1 VAKSTRKPGKPAK
14 KYSQAARLHDV
25 IRILEARYGATVD
38 ELAEE
43 CGVTRRTVYRDLDA
57 IREAGYPMVSE
68 PEEDGKTVYRFITGF
83 KKIPPITFSLEELM
97 TLYLCRGQLG
107 FLQGTPFQDDLDAIF
122 GRIHSSLPPRS
133 VAHLERIAETAS
145 PKFQGERDY
154 AAKKELLKEVRRAL
168 LYQYGL
174 ELSYTPARRTTEVY
188 RFDPYTL
195 LFYEGGLYL
204 GGYAHN
210 RKALRLFL
218 VDRIEKIVVLDERF
232 EVPEDF
238 SAESLTGSAFGLI
251 DEKQQM
257 IKVRF
262 GAEISH
268 LIRERVWH
276 PSQSI
281 IVDDDGSVTLTF
293 EASGEN
299 EILAWLYSYLPHVQL
314 LEPAELREKFYAGLE
329 KGLDPDSRK

>member
-1 VAKSTRKPGKPAK
+1 MTKSAQRKPGKPAK

-57 IREAGYPMVSE
+57 IRDAGYPLISE
-68 PEEDGKTVYRFITGF
+68 PEADGRVLYSFMTGF
-83 KKIPPITFSLEELM
+83 KKLPPITFSLEELM
-97 TLYLCRGQLG
+97 TLSLCRGQLG

-145 PKFQGERDY
+145 PKFQGQRDY
-154 AAKKELLKEVRRAL
+154 AVKKELLKELRRAL
-168 LYQYGL
+168 LYQYRID
-174 ELSYTPARRTTEVY
+174 LSYTPARRETETY

-195 LFYEGGLYL
+195 LFYEGALYL

-218 VDRIEKIVVLDERF
+218 VDRIEQLTVLDDRF

-238 SAESLTGSAFGLI
+238 SAGDLTGSAFGLI
-251 DEKQQM
+251 DERQQT

-262 GAEISH
+262 GTEIGH
-268 LIRERVWH
+268 LIRERTWH
-276 PSQSI
+276 PSQEMLEES
-281 IVDDDGSVTLTF
+281 DGSLVLTF
-293 EASGEN
+293 EASGEK
-299 EILAWLYSYLPHVQL
+299 EILAWLYSYLPHVQI
-314 LEPAELREKFYAGLE
+314 LEPEELKDVFL
-329 KGLDPDSRK
+329 KGLSETLLNQK